1 MEIPRLKNKAQNTLN
16 SFSAKWQTGN
26 FFLQTFLDKFIYL
39 FQSLNSKYYK
49 DYILVHLC
57 LLIVNYMPDI
67 LEDAINVRNSPCFQE
82 WQKCQLSTRI
92 YALLLPGYM
101 IPLSVSCGQM
111 TKFLPTE
118 YEKKSVP
125 LLILNIKKLGMTP
138 SCSLFPS
145 LKMKPGHDCNPADN
159 YMP

>member
-1 MEIPRLKNKAQNTLN
+1 M
-16 SFSAKWQTGN
+16 AK
-26 FFLQTFLDKFIYL
+26 
-39 FQSLNSKYYK
+39 
-49 DYILVHLC
+49 
-57 LLIVNYMPDI
+57 MP
-67 LEDAINVRNSPCFQE
+67 VV
-82 WQKCQLSTRI
+82 
-92 YALLLPGYM
+92 YHLLPPGHM

-138 SCSLFPS
+138 SYSLFPS
-145 LKMKPGHDCNPADN
+145 LKMKPRHDSNPTDN